1 MPKKGELQRGKLPGR
16 RVFRPRPGTQPS
28 LGSQAPKPRVTKGT
42 ASFIW
47 CHWGDN
53 QWMTAG
59 QEQMRLKRAMD
70 GYDFKVLMKHNE
82 TPSWLDFSEG
92 DERNAD
98 IMMPPT
104 VANFTE
110 RLCWLANEGYMI
122 DIFVF
127 SHGADEEFLASTGT
141 FTQKDKITASTIRAL
156 PAAAG
161 LAGLPIRMVYQTQ
174 CHASTLNAAWRDA
187 GAKISVGARYIQF
200 YPNQFGNFI
209 GEWNSGSTVSQANA
223 GADGN
228 WVRTQAQSYILAD
241 ALARGPHCPFGRT
254 VLGKQDCARD
264 YFIARWLKTEEWQ
277 DNMSGKEN
285 MNFSSR
291 MMLRGDRQLSKSS
304 RPSW

>member
-1 MPKKGELQRGKLPGR
+1 MPKSGELQRSTSPHR
-16 RVFRPRPGTQPS
+16 RVFRPPPGVE
-28 LGSQAPKPRVTKGT
+28 LGSGNQGARPQVTKGT

-70 GYDFKVLMKHNE
+70 GYDFKVLMKHNV

-127 SHGADEEFLASTGT
+127 SHGWNETFLASTGT
-141 FTQKDKITASTIRAL
+141 FTSNDHIRASTIRAL

-161 LAGLPIRMVYQTQ
+161 LACLPIRMVYQTQ
-174 CHASTLNAAWRDA
+174 CHASTLNPAWMDA

-209 GEWNSGSTVSQANA
+209 GKWNNGSTVSQANA
-223 GADGN
+223 GADGD
-228 WVRTQAQSYILAD
+228 WVRTQAQTYILAD
-241 ALARGPHCPFGRT
+241 ALARGPRCPFGRT
-254 VLGKQDCARD
+254 VLSKHDCARN
-264 YFIARWLKTEEWQ
+264 YHIARWLRAEEWQ
-277 DNMSGKEN
+277 DNMSGREN

-291 MMLRGDRQLSKSS
+291 MMLRGDRQIAKASQ
-304 RPSW
+304 PNW